1 MKWKDILTR
10 NDIGT
15 NVALINSLFPVAR
28 IPLVSTNIERARN
41 IYMARSSETEIITV
55 KIPTALASKIQIH

>member
-41 IYMARSSETEIITV
+41 IYMARSSDEIITV
-55 KIPTALASKIQIH
+55 KIPPALTS

>member
-41 IYMARSSETEIITV
+41 IYMARSSETEII
-55 KIPTALASKIQIH
+55 L

>member
-28 IPLVSTNIERARN
+28 IPLVSTNIERAL
-41 IYMARSSETEIITV
+41 ARSSETEIITV
-55 KIPTALASKIQIH
+55 KIPPALTS

>member
-28 IPLVSTNIERARN
+28 IPLVSTNIELARN

-55 KIPTALASKIQIH
+55 KIPPALTS

>member
-55 KIPTALASKIQIH
+55 KIPPALTS